1 MFNHGSYSTQ
11 SPMPREEPAALGPV
25 FARHGYLFLFLFR
38 QGIGLSVGQ
47 GTPDGDLL
55 ARVLAA
61 KGVHE
66 RNRAQLNL
74 LETVDFQDALM
85 GLSFLR
91 ALPEVDQRRVAL
103 VGHSFGGSLTL
114 LLASRDTTVRAAV
127 VFGAAAAS
135 WEQSPRLRARLLA
148 ALGRT
153 TAPVLFVH
161 AVNDYSIAP
170 GEAMASEMRRLG
182 KTYCLKVYPAVGRTT
197 RDGHNLVYHSV
208 RTWEAD
214 VFAFL
219 TAHVQR

>member
-1 MFNHGSYSTQ
+1 M
-11 SPMPREEPAALGPV
+11 
-25 FARHGYLFLFLFR
+25 
-38 QGIGLSVGQ
+38 
-47 GTPDGDLL
+47 

-61 KGVHE
+61 KGVRG

-103 VGHSFGGSLTL
+103 AGHSFGGSLAL
-114 LLASRDTTVRAAV
+114 LLAARDTTIRAAV

-148 ALGRT
+148 AIDRT
-153 TAPVLFVH
+153 AGPVLFIH

-182 KTYCLKVYPAVGRTT
+182 KTYGLKVYPAVGRNT
-197 RDGHNLVYHSV
+197 RDGHNLVYRNV
-208 RTWEAD
+208 RMWEAD
-214 VFAFL
+214 VFALL
-219 TAHVQR
+219 TAHVQ